1 MAFNYEIPTQ
11 NFEKIRDAIGV
22 ILAAEFAGQY
32 MITSNVLFN
41 SQIWLERFIPFDIS
55 EMPAIL
61 IMLDSIDEN
70 QDNPGRGFYTANFQI
85 QVYTSAFENDSQRGD
100 VQSSFDNHKLIG
112 AIRYIFSNP
121 TYVRL
126 GLNTRPLIVLGSS
139 ISDIQFIK
147 PNNDDGNNSVVSQ
160 LTLQVR
166 FDENNGVA
174 TTVDFEQVT
183 SQVKL
188 DETEKGFLLT
198 LTT

>member
-1 MAFNYEIPTQ
+1 MAFDYAIPTQ

-22 ILAAEFAGQY
+22 ILAAEFAAQY
-32 MITSNVLFN
+32 TITSNALFQ
-41 SQIWLERFIPFDIS
+41 SQIWVERFIPFDVS

-61 IMLDSIDEN
+61 IMLDSINEN
-70 QDNPGRGFYTANFQI
+70 QDNPGRGFYTGNYQI
-85 QVYTSAFENDSQRGD
+85 QVYTSGFENDSQRGD
-100 VQSSFDNHKLIG
+100 VLSSFNNHKLIG
-112 AIRYIFSNP
+112 AIRYILSNP

-126 GLNTRPLIVLGSS
+126 GLNTHPLTVLGTN

-147 PNNDDGNNSVVSQ
+147 PNSDDGNNSVVSQ

-166 FDENNGVA
+166 FNEDNGKVKP
-174 TTVDFEQVT
+174 VDFEQVT

-188 DETEKGFLLT
+188 DETEKGYLLT